1 MKKYVKYGVMALVAF
16 VFIGTFVFLYQMKFL
31 LNRKYQAS

>member
-16 VFIGTFVFLYQMKFL
+16 VFIGTFVFLYQKSL
-31 LNRKYQAS
+31 PKVTEY